1 MINKFSSLNEVQY
14 FSSEIF
20 IEYLYQ
26 LKNALNILV
35 ALLGLI
41 RGKLMGEYIRIISE
55 EYIENITKSNNFIQT
70 FVDHYLLQEIIFN
83 GCCLIKKIVFLF
95 LKN

>member
-1 MINKFSSLNEVQY
+1 M
-14 FSSEIF
+14 
-20 IEYLYQ
+20 
-26 LKNALNILV
+26 

-41 RGKLMGEYIRIISE
+41 RGKLTGEYIRIISE
-55 EYIENITKSNNFIQT
+55 EYIENITKSNNNFAPT